1 MDFASGGT
9 SDEQRNGP
17 VPAGGI
23 VSPKTW
29 RLLGR
34 GDVPESYVPFS
45 GGTRSLAILQR
56 MIDGPTEEERAVRAI
71 ELAERQRAE
80 AVGRRQRK
88 IRHMALVSM
97 HEGIVRQLLE
107 EHAPHEHEDRGSVYE
122 SCHGCAEGHDGEQGE
137 YYQSWP
143 CPTWQ
148 TISDAT
154 P

>member
-1 MDFASGGT
+1 MIVPPTTFRIFGSVR
-9 SDEQRNGP
+9 DEPEAYIPLAPGP
-17 VPAGGI
+17 H
-23 VSPKTW
+23 S
-29 RLLGR
+29 R
-34 GDVPESYVPFS
+34 
-45 GGTRSLAILQR
+45 AILQR
-56 MIDGPTEEERAVRAI
+56 MIDGPTEEERAVIAQSRA
-71 ELAERQRAE
+71 EWRRAE
-80 AVGRRQRK
+80 AAERRQRK

-97 HEGIVRQLLE
+97 HDGVLRRLLE

-122 SCHGCAEGHDGEQGE
+122 LCHGCAEGHDSEHGE